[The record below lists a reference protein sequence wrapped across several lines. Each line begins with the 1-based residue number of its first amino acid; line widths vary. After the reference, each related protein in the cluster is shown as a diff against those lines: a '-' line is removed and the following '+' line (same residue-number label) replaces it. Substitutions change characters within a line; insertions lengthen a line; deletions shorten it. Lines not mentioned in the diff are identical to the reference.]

1 MPAKEEKRKWLLYL
15 AGAALAVLAVAV
27 GCFAFAFFLPRDNQL
42 PGFFAMAA
50 LPNKDIPLSNELLA
64 ETITLEDATGG
75 LKTAIAQAE
84 NREKEQQDLLASLAE
99 KSKQNK
105 NLSDSVYE
113 EMIIER
119 LGEPIYEKNGTNS
132 SVLIFEL
139 AKEDLRGYMAK
150 VKLKTDK
157 GLRVTLAPEDKT
169 NGETTLAAAKRTG
182 AILAVNGGGFATST
196 VNGVKTLVPM
206 GNTMIEGKL
215 INEFLPSWNDLAF
228 AGFSKSGKLVGG
240 VYDEEEQLEQSGA
253 WQGVSFVPVLV
264 RDWEPVN
271 IPKKW
276 ANARQPRT
284 VLGQYPNGDLFF
296 IVVDGRQSNWSNG
309 ITLEEM
315 QILLLRLGVME
326 AFNLDGGGSS
336 TFVYDGKVLNKPS
349 DGSSRKLATNIVV
362 LP

>member
-1 MPAKEEKRKWLLYL
+1 MPGKEEKQKWLFCLV
-15 AGAALAVLAVAV
+15 GTALAVLAVAV
-27 GCFAFAFFLPRDNQL
+27 GCFVFAFFLPQQPL
-42 PGFFAMAA
+42 PDFAMAA
-50 LPNKDIPLSNELLA
+50 LPQEEISPAVDHLLA
-64 ETITLEDATGG
+64 ETIDLENATGG
-75 LKTAIAQAE
+75 LKEAIAQAE
-84 NREKEQQDLLASLAE
+84 DREKEQQDLLASLAE

-113 EMIIER
+113 EMIVER

-157 GLRVTLAPEDKT
+157 ALRVTLAPEDKI
-169 NGETTLAAAKRTG
+169 NGETTLAAANRTG
-182 AILAVNGGGFATST
+182 AILAINGGGFATST

-240 VYDEEEQLEQSGA
+240 IYDKEEQLEQSGA

-264 RDWEPVN
+264 KDWEPVD
-271 IPKKW
+271 IPQKW

-284 VLGQYPNGDLFF
+284 VLGQYPNGDIFF

-336 TFVYDGKVLNKPS
+336 TFVYNGKVLNKPS

>member
-27 GCFAFAFFLPRDNQL
+27 GCFAFAFFLPQQPL
-42 PGFFAMAA
+42 PDFAMAA
-50 LPNKDIPLSNELLA
+50 LPNKDISSAVNHLLA

-196 VNGVKTLVPM
+196 VNGDKTLVPM

-253 WQGVSFVPVLV
+253 WHAACRAPLFRVQ
-264 RDWEPVN
+264 N
-271 IPKKW
+271 CK
-276 ANARQPRT
+276 ARPRC
-284 VLGQYPNGDLFF
+284 GDRAFSRGAPYASQATIFF
-296 IVVDGRQSNWSNG
+296 AA
-309 ITLEEM
+309 L
-315 QILLLRLGVME
+315 
-326 AFNLDGGGSS
+326 
-336 TFVYDGKVLNKPS
+336 
-349 DGSSRKLATNIVV
+349 
-362 LP
+362 